1 MKNTC
6 FVVFGMLLAF
16 SFGFG
21 FKSYQVQATENQ
33 SLRLGAFSVSL
44 NVKDLEAS
52 KKFYEALGFTI
63 KGGSMDANYLVMKNQ
78 NAIIGIFK
86 GMFDKTMLTFNPGWD
101 ENAKAIDSYDDVREI
116 QKRLKASGIK
126 LSAETDENRKGP
138 GYIML
143 NDPDGNPI
151 LIDQH
156 L

>member
-1 MKNTC
+1 
-6 FVVFGMLLAF
+6 
-16 SFGFG
+16 
-21 FKSYQVQATENQ
+21 
-33 SLRLGAFSVSL
+33 
-44 NVKDLEAS
+44 
-52 KKFYEALGFTI
+52 
-63 KGGSMDANYLVMKNQ
+63 MKNQ

-101 ENAKAIDSYDDVREI
+101 ENAKPLDSYDDVREI

-126 LSAETDENRKGP
+126 LSAETDENGKGP